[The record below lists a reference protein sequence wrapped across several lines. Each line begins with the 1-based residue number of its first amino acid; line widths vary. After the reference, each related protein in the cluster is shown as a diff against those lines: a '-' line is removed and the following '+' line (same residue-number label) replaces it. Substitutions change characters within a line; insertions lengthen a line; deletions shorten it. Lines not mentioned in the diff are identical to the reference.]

1 MFEQPA
7 VKSEKDRSQTI
18 MILSGVA
25 VMVVIAL
32 IIVVTSLGRRQAQD
46 EFFLSSSPEFEA
58 YAPNVVIG
66 DIEKKTGERLNN
78 RYARIQCT
86 LRNTGDKVV
95 VGAQLKAVILGTGGQ
110 LIRERVF
117 IPIPNIRDT
126 LGPNQSMNIDVSVE
140 PVPDPS
146 EIMDMTIELIGLRLK

>member
-1 MFEQPA
+1 
-7 VKSEKDRSQTI
+7 

-25 VMVVIAL
+25 VMIVIAL

-46 EFFLSSSPEFEA
+46 DFFLSGSPEFET
-58 YAPNVVIG
+58 YAPNVVIA
-66 DIEKKTGERLNN
+66 DIEKKTGERLNT
-78 RYARIQCT
+78 RYARILCT
-86 LRNTGDKVV
+86 LRNTGDQMI
-95 VGAQLKAVILGTGGQ
+95 VGAQLKAAIIGTGGQ

-126 LGPNQSMNIDVSVE
+126 LGPNQTMNIDVSVE